1 MIRKMEEKVKTI
13 YMKPS
18 TEVISME
25 KAPFVIASMFGDPGT
40 TNNEG
45 NGEIIGGTGGDA
57 KGFFSWTYDEREGIQ
72 SDKLTTDWE

>member
-1 MIRKMEEKVKTI
+1 MEEKVKTI

-25 KAPFVIASMFGDPGT
+25 KAPFVMVS
-40 TNNEG
+40 G
-45 NGEIIGGTGGDA
+45 NGDAGTGTWGDSLGDEA
-57 KGFFSWTYDEREGIQ
+57 KSFFTWSYEEREGIG

>member
-1 MIRKMEEKVKTI
+1 MVRKMEEKVKTI
-13 YMKPS
+13 YVKPS

-25 KAPFVIASMFGDPGT
+25 KAPFVMVS
-40 TNNEG
+40 G
-45 NGEIIGGTGGDA
+45 NGDAGTGTWGGGANLEEA

>member
-1 MIRKMEEKVKTI
+1 MEEKVKTI

-25 KAPFVIASMFGDPGT
+25 KAPFVMASIFGNPGKT
-40 TNNEG
+40 ENAGE
-45 NGEIIGGTGGDA
+45 GEIIGGDA
-57 KGFFSWTYDEREGIQ
+57 KGFFSWSYEEREGFG